1 MRVLI
6 GANVPGASGGGIRS
20 HVLAI
25 ADYLEDL
32 GVEVE
37 LVWALPKAQ
46 WARGALTH
54 VRFGRHLDRIARS
67 GRFDVVHSHGADAAM
82 LSPQGPV
89 RVVTSHG
96 DEAEGFRVRLAS
108 ERVPIKS
115 RVLAPLTRLPLWRR
129 AFRRAEAAIALHDED
144 AAKLRSYR
152 AAPPET
158 VYVIPNG
165 CGPVRAAT
173 PEPGHVVFLGNWL
186 ERKGAHLTP
195 RIFRAIRTRAPY
207 ARLTLIGPPTE
218 STLAFA
224 LDDRPSVATRGFVD
238 EAEVQTT
245 LATADVLLLPSFFEG
260 MPLAALECL
269 AFGVPTVGFGIPGTA
284 AAVGDSGVLT
294 PVGDADRLGF
304 AVADLIG
311 DRDRREALADRARKR
326 AAELSWAKVA
336 GLTLDVYETALEARL
351 RGDAGARVPR

>member
-6 GANVPGASGGGIRS
+6 GANVPGAAGGGIRS

-25 ADYLEDL
+25 AEGLEDL

-37 LVWALPKAQ
+37 LAWAPPSAV

-54 VRFGRHLDRIARS
+54 VHFGRYLDSIAQS

-82 LSPQGPV
+82 LSPKGPV

-108 ERVPIKS
+108 ERVPVKS

-129 AFRRAEAAIALHDED
+129 AFRRADAVIALHDYD
-144 AAKLRSYR
+144 AEKLRAYR
-152 AAPPET
+152 AARTET
-158 VYVIPNG
+158 VHVIPNG

-186 ERKGAHLTP
+186 ERKGAHLMP
-195 RIFRAIRTRAPY
+195 RIFRAIRARVAH
-207 ARLTLIGPPTE
+207 ARLTLIGPRPDSAAE
-218 STLAFA
+218 FA
-224 LDDRPSVATRGFVD
+224 PDDRPSVAARGFVD
-238 EAEVQTT
+238 DAHVEAT
-245 LATADVLLLPSFFEG
+245 LTKADVLVLPSFFEG

-269 AFGVPTVGFGIPGTA
+269 AFGVPTVGFAIPGTV

-294 PVGDADRLGF
+294 PIGDPDRLGY
-304 AVADLIG
+304 AVADLIE
-311 DRDRREALADRARKR
+311 DRHRRTALANRARKR
-326 AAELSWAKVA
+326 AAELSWAKMA
-336 GLTLDVYETALEARL
+336 RLTLDVYEDALARQ
-351 RGDAGARVPR
+351 RR

>member
-25 ADYLEDL
+25 ADGLEDL

-37 LVWALPKAQ
+37 LQWALPKAA

-54 VRFGRHLDRIARS
+54 VHFGRYLERVAQS
-67 GRFDVVHSHGADAAM
+67 GEFDIVHSHGADAAM
-82 LSPQGPV
+82 LSAGGPA

-129 AFRRAEAAIALHDED
+129 AFRRADAVIALHDED

-152 AAPPET
+152 SARPET
-158 VYVIPNG
+158 VHVIPNG
-165 CGPVRAAT
+165 CGPPRGSK
-173 PEPGHVVFLGNWL
+173 PEPGHIVFLGNWL
-186 ERKGAHLTP
+186 ERKGAPLMP
-195 RIFRAIRTRAPY
+195 RVFRAIRARAPQ
-207 ARLTLIGPPTE
+207 ARLTLIGPPPD
-218 STLAFA
+218 STAAFA
-224 LDDRPSVATRGFVD
+224 PEDRPSVAAGGFVD
-238 EAEVQTT
+238 MAQVEAILT
-245 LATADVLLLPSFFEG
+245 TADLLVLPSFFEG

-269 AFGVPTVGFGIPGTA
+269 PFGIPTVGFAIPGTR

-294 PVGDADRLGF
+294 PVGDAEQLGY
-304 AVADLIG
+304 AVADLVE
-311 DRDRREALADRARKR
+311 DRDRRAALAQRARER

-336 GLTLDVYETALEARL
+336 RLTFGVYEDALSRQ
-351 RGDAGARVPR
+351 G